1 MEEPEESTFGDHLEV
16 FRKHLIRA
24 VLVICATTILAFVY
38 KSFIFD
44 QIILAPK
51 SSDFITNKFFCY
63 LGNILGYPEICA
75 PSESY
80 DLINLSISGQFMLHF
95 TISLTVGFILAFPY
109 ILWELWRFIKP
120 ALSKKERW
128 GARGFVFYSSFLFIA
143 GLLFGYYL
151 ITPLTLNF
159 FSSYSVSDSLQNQFT
174 IQSYLSNLT
183 SSCLSTAV
191 AFELPIIIFF
201 LSKIGL
207 TTPKGLKKYRRHAI
221 VALFIIAGILTPADP
236 ISMFLVA
243 IPLLFLYELSI
254 FISRREYK
262 KRIKAGVIVE

>member
-1 MEEPEESTFGDHLEV
+1 MEEPEEVTFGDHLEV
-16 FRKHLIRA
+16 FRKHLIRI
-24 VLVICATTILAFVY
+24 VLVISSTTVLAFSY
-38 KSFIFD
+38 KTFVFD
-44 QIILAPK
+44 KIILAPK
-51 SSDFITNKFFCY
+51 SPNFITNKFFCY
-63 LGNILGYPEICA
+63 LGNLLGYPEICA
-75 PSESY
+75 PKETY
-80 DLINLSISGQFMLHF
+80 NLINLQISGQFMLHF
-95 TISLTVGFILAFPY
+95 SMALTIGFILAFPY
-109 ILWELWRFIKP
+109 ILWEIWRFVKP

-128 GARGFVFYSSFLFIA
+128 GARGFVFYSSFLFTCGI
-143 GLLFGYYL
+143 LFGYYL

-159 FSSYSVSDSLQNQFT
+159 FSSYSVSDSLENQFT

-183 SSCLSTAV
+183 SSCLSTGI
-191 AFELPIIIFF
+191 AFELPIVIFF